1 MPSFAHQFGLEES
14 EFRRRAVSLAAYA
27 QSNDAFQFPVRDHP
41 TEQPTVFPPPP
52 TETVL
57 LAEAATAMRG
67 AANAAMVIDQRIG
80 VQLAH
85 IAATTYWDAGHFYG
99 AFLWGMLGVRN
110 PAVSQVA
117 GVITERRLDA
127 SATQLPAAL
136 VPEQLG
142 YLAAGIILTGDRQ
155 VAGPLLSLIPGTTV
169 LGPHGL
175 PFPLVSN
182 VLSNPPNQERG
193 ARELGQYLLSTF
205 EVSQQALELQ
215 PRQRRLLPWQ
225 VGMPIESV
233 LLVATLLRRGDLT
246 ADSLATIGP
255 YSSALAGAAIAAS
268 VTVLPLQKMVD
279 VSVSEILGG
288 WLDQGPG

>member
-1 MPSFAHQFGLEES
+1 
-14 EFRRRAVSLAAYA
+14 VSLAAYA
-27 QSNDAFQFPVRDHP
+27 QSNGAFQFPVRDTP
-41 TEQPTVFPPPP
+41 TEQPAVFPPPP
-52 TETVL
+52 AETVL

-80 VQLAH
+80 MQLAH
-85 IAATTYWDAGHFYG
+85 IAAATYWDAGHFYG

-110 PAVSQVA
+110 PAVFQVA
-117 GVITERRLDA
+117 GSIAEQGLDA
-127 SATQLPAAL
+127 SAIRFPAAL

-142 YLAAGIILTGDRQ
+142 YLAAGVILSGDRQ
-155 VAGPLLSLIPGTTV
+155 VASPLLSLIPGTTV

-182 VLSNPPNQERG
+182 VLNDPPDQRRG

-205 EVSQQALELQ
+205 EVGQQALELQ

-233 LLVATLLRRGDLT
+233 LLAATLLRRGALT
-246 ADSLATIGP
+246 PDSLVTIGP
-255 YSSALAGAAIAAS
+255 YSSALAGAALAAS
-268 VTVLPLQKMVD
+268 LTVLPLQGMVD
-279 VSVSEILGG
+279 VPVSEILGG